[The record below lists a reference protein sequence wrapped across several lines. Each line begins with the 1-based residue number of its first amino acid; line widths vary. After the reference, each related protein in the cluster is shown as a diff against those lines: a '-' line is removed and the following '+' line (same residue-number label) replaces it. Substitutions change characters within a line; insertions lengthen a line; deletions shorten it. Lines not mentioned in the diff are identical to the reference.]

1 LLPIIS
7 LVFSHSSITQAGDL
21 IAGLEYQ
28 FTEEEVIETLEKS
41 DLIISQKE
49 SKLFGRV
56 GLNGTF
62 QAKHPIGNLQF
73 ALYFGWE
80 NEKNDKRLN
89 ELTLRSAPITISAH
103 QETLIPAYEK
113 AINLLSRMHNEPINA
128 GEFPNIGKLAE
139 GGVIYSHSWKG
150 SISHVYMG
158 VGKINNKLNLI
169 ISFFEKPL
177 KAKSAGGPKK
187 DKK

>member
-1 LLPIIS
+1 MFTGRIMKFRFLLPIIS

-89 ELTLRSAPITISAH
+89 ELTLRSAPIT
-103 QETLIPAYEK
+103 
-113 AINLLSRMHNEPINA
+113 
-128 GEFPNIGKLAE
+128 
-139 GGVIYSHSWKG
+139 SHSWKG